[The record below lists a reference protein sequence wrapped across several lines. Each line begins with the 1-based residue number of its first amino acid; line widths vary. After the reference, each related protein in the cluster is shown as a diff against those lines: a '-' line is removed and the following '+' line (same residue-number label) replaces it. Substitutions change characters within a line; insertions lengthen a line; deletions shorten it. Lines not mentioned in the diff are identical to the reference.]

1 MILSPTTTGD
11 DAPGGTGTFHA
22 RFSVGLNLTGG
33 FWSSTTPDPAGP
45 RNCGQ
50 SAARIG
56 SVRARARHA
65 ITNRVM
71 RSFREM
77 GMGEQKRPRTAV
89 WKQRLLRSLACR
101 GLTASHP
108 LNHVIH
114 VEPRL
119 CQFRGR

>member
-1 MILSPTTTGD
+1 MVSSLSFSNAVRMILSPTTTGD

-22 RFSVGLNLTGG
+22 RFSVGPNLTGG
-33 FWSSTTPDPAGP
+33 FWSSATPDPAGP

-56 SVRARARHA
+56 SVRERARHA

-77 GMGEQKRPRTAV
+77 GTGRLQG
-89 WKQRLLRSLACR
+89 QR
-101 GLTASHP
+101 H
-108 LNHVIH
+108 
-114 VEPRL
+114 
-119 CQFRGR
+119 